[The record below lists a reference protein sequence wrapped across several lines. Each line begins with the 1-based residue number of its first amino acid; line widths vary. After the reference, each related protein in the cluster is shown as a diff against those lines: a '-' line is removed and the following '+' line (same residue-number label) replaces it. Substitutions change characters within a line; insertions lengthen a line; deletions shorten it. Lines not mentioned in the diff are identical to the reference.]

1 MTTTYLALIADAAAS
16 RGLDARRRDTL
27 QQHLRALVAEWNR
40 TPRYRS
46 ERAARF
52 APTLGDEPQGL
63 LRSPPPGRGARH
75 ATRARGAIRPHPGR
89 RAPGPAAQPAAGLG
103 ARARAPRPRSRSG
116 VDRGVRTWCPRHASR
131 AATDRTGARRPLLSC
146 RAGGHRHGEART
158 PPAGVRRRR
167 SGTGRAPRPAPP
179 APGPARPCLRPAGP
193 PTAPAR
199 RDRRLLAFGG
209 FEAEPA
215 RRLSGL
221 A

>member
-52 APTLGDEPQGL
+52 ALTLGDELQGL
-63 LRSPPPGRGARH
+63 LRSPLLVWELGHALRARVPEVEWIVACGRGAL
-75 ATRARGAIRPHPGR
+75 ATRL
-89 RAPGPAAQPAAGLG
+89 APQRTAPELDGPCFHA
-103 ARARAPRPRSRSG
+103 ARAAI
-116 VDRGVRTWCPRHASR
+116 D
-131 AATDRTGARRPLLSC
+131 
-146 RAGGHRHGEART
+146 
-158 PPAGVRRRR
+158 
-167 SGTGRAPRPAPP
+167 
-179 APGPARPCLRPAGP
+179 
-193 PTAPAR
+193 TAKR
-199 RDRRLLAFGG
+199 ERRLLAFGG

-221 A
+221 AAYYSALYWSWTPRQRRTATLLRLMPPAAAAARLGVDRSAISHLARRMGWPQVAAGDIVFRSLLEAT